1 MVAVLHYAVG
11 RDRRRHRPA
20 FLLASEQFVRFAVI
34 NDFGTHL
41 MHRLRGWLRT
51 LDEILGTAVA
61 AIRELSGAAV
71 NIDRDNARR
80 RR

>member
-1 MVAVLHYAVG
+1 
-11 RDRRRHRPA
+11 
-20 FLLASEQFVRFAVI
+20 LASEQFVRLAVI
-34 NDFGTHL
+34 NDLCTHL

-51 LDEILGTAVA
+51 LDEILGTAIT
-61 AIRELSGAAV
+61 AIRELSSAAV